1 LETFFLVN
9 TVRKQIT
16 DKNIVDGDLM
26 LDAEN
31 VINWDT
37 WKRFAKAELISKKVK
52 LKLLINNRRSSC
64 LWPLALLANMQVIAG
79 L

>member
-1 LETFFLVN
+1 
-9 TVRKQIT
+9 
-16 DKNIVDGDLM
+16 M